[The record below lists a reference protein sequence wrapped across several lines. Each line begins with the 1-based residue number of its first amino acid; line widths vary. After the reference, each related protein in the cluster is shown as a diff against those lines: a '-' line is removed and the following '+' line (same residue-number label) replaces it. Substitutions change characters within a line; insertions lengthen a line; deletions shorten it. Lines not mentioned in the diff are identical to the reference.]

1 MESSGLQAGAPAL
14 PPVSCAA
21 SHPAVSRP
29 SVSSSVNWAQ
39 QSFLASGSVGVE
51 WDEGDRAAGRAW
63 QGGHQRELG
72 WLRAQ
77 HHLAWPRG
85 FREHQSRSPAAHPG
99 PLGPR
104 AEGTY
109 RSPLPDTRSQL
120 PSPTCVFGGFGETC
134 APCVGVSPA
143 SRGSS
148 SRSWPRLVPRF
159 PLHGPTHHRAAVTV
173 MVIFIP
179 PSGSPESKGNV
190 SSAASLPRAEER
202 GRVGGFR
209 SSQPGLH
216 RLRVTASQRA
226 GPPEAV
232 TYDASS

>member
-1 MESSGLQAGAPAL
+1 MPMCDWSSDVCSSDLLGL
-14 PPVSCAA
+14 
-21 SHPAVSRP
+21 
-29 SVSSSVNWAQ
+29 
-39 QSFLASGSVGVE
+39 SGMKGT
-51 WDEGDRAAGRAW
+51 AAGRAW

-85 FREHQSRSPAAHPG
+85 FREHQSRSPAAYPG

-120 PSPTCVFGGFGETC
+120 LSPTCVFGGFGETC

-179 PSGSPESKGNV
+179 PSGQPTPVFLPEESQGGG
-190 SSAASLPRAEER
+190 SLVGCRLW
-202 GRVGGFR
+202 GRT
-209 SSQPGLH
+209 SEQ
-216 RLRVTASQRA
+216 
-226 GPPEAV
+226 
-232 TYDASS
+232 

>member
-1 MESSGLQAGAPAL
+1 MGPAGLTPWDLVLLCDEHTLGGPQVHGEQRTPGGSPSPATCQL
-14 PPVSCAA
+14 CCLTPGGVSALSFLICKL
-21 SHPAVSRP
+21 
-29 SVSSSVNWAQ
+29 AQ
-39 QSFLASGSVGVE
+39 QYFLASGSVGVE

-85 FREHQSRSPAAHPG
+85 FWEHQSRSPAAHPG

-104 AEGTY
+104 AKGAY
-109 RSPLPDTRSQL
+109 RSSPLPDTRAQL

-148 SRSWPRLVPRF
+148 SRSWPRFVPRL
-159 PLHGPTHHRAAVTV
+159 PLHGPTH
-173 MVIFIP
+173 
-179 PSGSPESKGNV
+179 
-190 SSAASLPRAEER
+190 
-202 GRVGGFR
+202 
-209 SSQPGLH
+209 
-216 RLRVTASQRA
+216 
-226 GPPEAV
+226 
-232 TYDASS
+232 D